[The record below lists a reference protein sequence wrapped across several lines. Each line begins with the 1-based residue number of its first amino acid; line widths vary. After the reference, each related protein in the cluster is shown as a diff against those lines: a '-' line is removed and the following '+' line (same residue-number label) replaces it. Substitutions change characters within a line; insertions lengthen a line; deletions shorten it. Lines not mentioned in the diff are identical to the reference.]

1 MAASTK
7 PEARWFFGV
16 NNKTDFLE
24 YALNE
29 YSEENMLQLHP
40 DDMKSIAQ
48 EAVDTAKYLDLECPL
63 YLEAMAED
71 PMPFVEQAFAQGLI
85 PDYHEITLMNQ
96 AQGTDYKNNFD
107 YLSRMKGVAQ
117 LPLQNRK
124 LEQSPLDAFAKDAAA
139 KQAVHVIASATDAT
153 DIDDIDDVESYVTS
167 VANSGAL
174 TDDDEDAD
182 DEDADDEDADAD
194 ADDED
199 DCIEIGI

>member
-1 MAASTK
+1 MATSAK

-16 NNKTDFLE
+16 NNKKDFTA

-48 EAVDTAKYLDLECPL
+48 EAVDTAKYLGLECPL
-63 YLEAMAED
+63 YLAAMAED

-107 YLSRMKGVAQ
+107 YLSRMKGIAQ

-124 LEQSPLDAFAKDAAA
+124 LEQSPLDAFAEDAAV
-139 KQAVHVIASATDAT
+139 KSQTVLGAVDTD
-153 DIDDIDDVESYVTS
+153 DIDDIEAYVTS
-167 VANSGAL
+167 VASSGEL
-174 TDDDEDAD
+174 TDDDDNEDSEDAENDDSEADD
-182 DEDADDEDADAD
+182 DEEE
-194 ADDED
+194 ED
-199 DCIEIGI
+199 DGCIEIGI

>member
-1 MAASTK
+1 MATSAK

-16 NNKTDFLE
+16 NNKKDFTA

-48 EAVDTAKYLDLECPL
+48 EAVDTAKYLGLECPL
-63 YLEAMAED
+63 YLAAMAED

-107 YLSRMKGVAQ
+107 YLSRMKGIAQ

-124 LEQSPLDAFAKDAAA
+124 LEQSPLDAFAKDAAIKLQTVLGA
-139 KQAVHVIASATDAT
+139 ATDT
-153 DIDDIDDVESYVTS
+153 DDIDDIEAYVTS
-167 VANSGAL
+167 VASSGEL
-174 TDDDEDAD
+174 TDDDDNEDSEDAESD
-182 DEDADDEDADAD
+182 DSEADDNEE
-194 ADDED
+194 DED
-199 DCIEIGI
+199 DGCIEIGI